1 SGTPSASGTFSF
13 TVTATSGI
21 CSASQAYSVVICPS
35 SVSFSPA
42 SLPNVIQGSTYNQT
56 ISQSTLTGTITWSIS
71 AGSLPT
77 GLTLNS
83 TTGAITGTATGFGNS
98 NFTIQV
104 SNGICS
110 GTQTYGINVTCPTA
124 TLSPS
129 TLPNVIQGASYN
141 QTLTQTGLIGTL
153 TWSVSIGSLPTGL
166 TLNSTTGA
174 ITGTATG
181 FGNNNFTIQVSN
193 GTCSGTQTYS
203 INVTCPTTMLS
214 PSALPNVIQG
224 ASYNQTVTQ
233 IGLIGTL
240 TWSVSVGTL
249 PAGLT
254 LNTSTGAITGT
265 ATGFGNS
272 NFTTQ
277 VSNGTCS
284 GTQTYSINVTCPTT
298 TLNPSTLPNA
308 IQGASY
314 NQTLTQTGLSGTL
327 TWSVSVGNLPAGLT
341 LNSTTGAITGTATT
355 LGTSNFTIQVSN
367 GTCSG
372 TQVFNSFLVEA
383 LSAPVA
389 TAATSIVTTGF
400 TANWNAVSGAT
411 GYRLDVATDNAF
423 TNFVAGYNNRTV
435 TSTNEIISGATLL
448 TNYFYRVRAVNGI
461 ATSANSNIITLQTT
475 PLEDNYFGSLV
486 TVYPNPARDL
496 VTISISEQN
505 YKLVELSILD
515 NGGKLIKKITFDNKP
530 EGIAVEVSKL
540 AVGVYFFQIESR
552 SSKTIK
558 KVVKQ

>member
-166 TLNSTTGA
+166 TLNST
-174 ITGTATG
+174 
-181 FGNNNFTIQVSN
+181 
-193 GTCSGTQTYS
+193 
-203 INVTCPTTMLS
+203 
-214 PSALPNVIQG
+214 
-224 ASYNQTVTQ
+224 
-233 IGLIGTL
+233 
-240 TWSVSVGTL
+240 
-249 PAGLT
+249 
-254 LNTSTGAITGT
+254 TGAITGT